1 MLKAV
6 CCASLLGLLAASAA
20 FAQPFDFPAAAGD
33 AELAAAMTGLARQV
47 IPAYRPIDREIDR
60 DIDRDKSLDDRFR
73 LQLVAGQ
80 PEEAGR
86 TLAALRELRRAAS
99 SPPSPASTIQ
109 YEIYARAKALQAAE
123 SLPFDE
129 AFKRSFREIVEGLDD
144 ATAAYELP
152 WVLGTPLSYLEGTL
166 REALEQRQGKTTLAL
181 PGAVDLIRKYF
192 AAEAYRSFQPLVAAL
207 QEEDDRRR
215 YIIDKNLRI
224 RTPDGATVCA
234 LVVRPRALSK
244 RSGRLP
250 ALLNFTIYS
259 DPDRTMDEAR
269 LTAAHGYAGVEG
281 FTRGKG
287 CSPDQPVP
295 IEHDGA
301 DAAALIDWISRQ
313 PWSDG
318 RVGTFGGSYD
328 GFTQWAAA
336 KHRPKA
342 LKAMMPSVTFA
353 PGIDFPMDGNVFMSY
368 AYPWPFYTTNEKTLD
383 DATYN
388 DTARWERLHHDWY
401 VSGKA
406 YRSLDT
412 IDGTPNPFFDRWL
425 EHPSY
430 DAYWQSAIPY
440 RVEFARIDIPVL
452 TTTGYYDSGQRGALY
467 YFTQHYQYDP
477 AADHYLVVGPYDHV
491 RAQRGTISP
500 TGNPMRV
507 LRGYELDPVAQIEIL
522 KLRYQW
528 FDYVFKG
535 GPKPALLQDKVNYE
549 VMGANLWRHAPSL
562 AAMAGRRLR
571 FHLSAERAGNA
582 YWLRK
587 EKPADAGVVP
597 LTVDLADR
605 SDVDRLTSP
614 GGPIDQALDDWAIV
628 EKAPR
633 IGHSLEFI
641 GDPLTEPTEISGL
654 FSGHLDFITNKR
666 DFDFSVTLFERT
678 AEGEY
683 FQLSYHWARASYA
696 EDRSRRRLLAPGRR
710 EHLDFQSGRLT
721 SRQLRPGSRLVIVL
735 GILKQPGEQI
745 NYGTGKDVSDE
756 TLADAGEPLRIEWST
771 GSFIDVPVR
780 R

>member
-1 MLKAV
+1 V
-6 CCASLLGLLAASAA
+6 
-20 FAQPFDFPAAAGD
+20 
-33 AELAAAMTGLARQV
+33 RH
-47 IPAYRPIDREIDR
+47 
-60 DIDRDKSLDDRFR
+60 
-73 LQLVAGQ
+73 
-80 PEEAGR
+80 
-86 TLAALRELRRAAS
+86 
-99 SPPSPASTIQ
+99 
-109 YEIYARAKALQAAE
+109 
-123 SLPFDE
+123 
-129 AFKRSFREIVEGLDD
+129 
-144 ATAAYELP
+144 
-152 WVLGTPLSYLEGTL
+152 
-166 REALEQRQGKTTLAL
+166 
-181 PGAVDLIRKYF
+181 F
-192 AAEAYRSFQPLVAAL
+192 AA
-207 QEEDDRRR
+207 
-215 YIIDKNLRI
+215 
-224 RTPDGATVCA
+224 
-234 LVVRPRALSK
+234 
-244 RSGRLP
+244 
-250 ALLNFTIYS
+250 
-259 DPDRTMDEAR
+259 
-269 LTAAHGYAGVEG
+269 
-281 FTRGKG
+281 RGKA
-287 CSPDQPVP
+287 CSPDPPVP

-368 AYPWPFYTTNEKTLD
+368 AYPWPFYTTNGKALD

-388 DTARWERLHHDWY
+388 DSPRWARLNHDWY
-401 VSGKA
+401 VSGRA
-406 YRSLDT
+406 YRSLDK

-440 RVEFARIDIPVL
+440 QKEFARIDIPVL
-452 TTTGYYDSGQRGALY
+452 TTTGYYDSGQMGALY
-467 YFTQHYQYDP
+467 YFAQHYQYDP

-500 TGNPMRV
+500 TGNPMKV
-507 LRGYELDPVAQIEIL
+507 LRGYELDSVAQIEIL

-562 AAMAGRRLR
+562 AAMAGGTLR
-571 FHLSAERAGNA
+571 FYLSAERSGEAYRLREGKSAG
-582 YWLRK
+582 
-587 EKPADAGVVP
+587 AGFVP

-605 SDVDRLTSP
+605 SDVDRLSAA

-628 EKAPR
+628 GKAPNL
-633 IGHSLEFI
+633 GHSLEFI
-641 GDPLTEPTEISGL
+641 SDPLTRPTEISGL
-654 FSGHLDFITNKR
+654 FSGRLDFITNKK

-678 AEGEY
+678 AQGEY
-683 FQLSYHWARASYA
+683 IQLSYHWARASYA
-696 EDRSRRRLLAPGRR
+696 EDRSRRHLLTPGKRQ
-710 EHLDFQSGRLT
+710 HLDFRSGRLT
-721 SRQLRPGSRLVIVL
+721 SRQLQPGSRLVVVL

-756 TLADAGEPLRIEWST
+756 TIADAGEPLRIEWSAD
-771 GSFIDVPVR
+771 SFIDLPVR